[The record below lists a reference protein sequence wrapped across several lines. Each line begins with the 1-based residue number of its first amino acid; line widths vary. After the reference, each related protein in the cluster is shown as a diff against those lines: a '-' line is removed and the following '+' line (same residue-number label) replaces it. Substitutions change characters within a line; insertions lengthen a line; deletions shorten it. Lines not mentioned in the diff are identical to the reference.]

1 MGCPVNGGCNL
12 IQVGFIADPKYW
24 GERAAEMRALAE
36 QAKNADG
43 ELIMLML
50 ARNFDWLADWAI
62 IQKARNRIPSA
73 IKNSN

>member
-1 MGCPVNGGCNL
+1 L
-12 IQVGFIADPKYW
+12 SQVVFIADPKYW

-36 QAKNADG
+36 QVKNADG

-50 ARNFDWLADWAI
+50 AKNFDWLADWAI
-62 IQKARNRIPSA
+62 IQKGRNGNPPA